1 MNATELS
8 LAVCTEAKRLGFLDC
23 KISQP
28 HLSAEHDEKLRAWL
42 AQGYEGEM
50 TFFHKHGTARNHAD
64 YVLPEAQSVIMVALP
79 YWTEDFDQ
87 TRAILAD
94 SHAAYV
100 SRYAVGRDYHKV
112 LRSRLKQLAQYLSTL
127 VPEGI
132 HRPVV
137 DSAPVSEVSFA
148 VQAGLGWRGKHT
160 LLLQKNTGSFY
171 FLGALLTTVKI
182 EPTEAINGHCG
193 QCRRCIQACPTG
205 AIVGPHTVDARRCIS
220 YLTIEHHGP
229 IPEDLRPGIGNRIYG
244 CDDCL
249 AVCPW
254 NKFAQSAAAHRAFL
268 PRAELV
274 APRLADLLALDD
286 AGFRQLFAGSPI
298 KRIGRH
304 RMVRNAAIAAG
315 NSGDAALMPAL
326 AALIDDADA
335 VVAEAARWALGRL
348 ASAGQA

>member
-42 AQGYEGEM
+42 TQGYEGEM
-50 TFFHKHGTARNHAD
+50 AFFHKHGTARNHAD

-160 LLLQKNTGSFY
+160 LLLQKNTGSLY

-193 QCRRCIQACPTG
+193 QCNRCIQACPTG

-220 YLTIEHHGP
+220 YLTIELP
-229 IPEDLRPGIGNRIYG
+229 TIVPEPFRKAMGNRIYG
-244 CDDCL
+244 CDDCQL
-249 AVCPW
+249 VCPF
-254 NKFAQSAAAHRAFL
+254 NRFTPDSTEADFQVRHNL
-268 PRAELV
+268 NQVGL
-274 APRLADLLALDD
+274 LDLLAWTEDD
-286 AGFRQLFAGSPI
+286 FKERMAGSPI
-298 KRIGRH
+298 YRIGFH
-304 RMVRNAAIAAG
+304 KWLSNILIALGNADSNAHIAARIRPFC
-315 NSGDAALMPAL
+315 SHELP
-326 AALIDDADA
+326 LI
-335 VVAEAARWALGRL
+335 AEAAQW
-348 ASAGQA
+348 ASAQHRSE

>member
-42 AQGYEGEM
+42 TQGYEGEM
-50 TFFHKHGTARNHAD
+50 AFFHKHGTARNHAD

-171 FLGALLTTVKI
+171 FLGALLTSVKI

-193 QCRRCIQACPTG
+193 QCSRCIQACPTG

-220 YLTIEHHGP
+220 YLTIELP
-229 IPEDLRPGIGNRIYG
+229 TIVPEPFRKAMGNRIYG
-244 CDDCL
+244 CDDCQL
-249 AVCPW
+249 VCPF
-254 NKFAQSAAAHRAFL
+254 NRFTPDSAEADFQVRHNL
-268 PRAELV
+268 NQVGL
-274 APRLADLLALDD
+274 LDLLAWTEDD
-286 AGFRQLFAGSPI
+286 FKERMAGSPI
-298 KRIGRH
+298 YRIGFH
-304 RMVRNAAIAAG
+304 KWLSNILIALGNADSNAHIAARIRPFC
-315 NSGDAALMPAL
+315 SHELP
-326 AALIDDADA
+326 LI
-335 VVAEAARWALGRL
+335 AEAAQW
-348 ASAGQA
+348 ASAQHRSE

>member
-171 FLGALLTTVKI
+171 FLGALLTSVKI

-193 QCRRCIQACPTG
+193 QCSRCIQACPTG

-220 YLTIEHHGP
+220 YLTIELP
-229 IPEDLRPGIGNRIYG
+229 TIVPEPFRKAMGNRIYG
-244 CDDCL
+244 CDDCQL
-249 AVCPW
+249 VCPF
-254 NKFAQSAAAHRAFL
+254 NRFTPDSAEADFQVRHNL
-268 PRAELV
+268 NQVGL
-274 APRLADLLALDD
+274 LDLLAWTEDD
-286 AGFRQLFAGSPI
+286 FKERMAGSPI
-298 KRIGRH
+298 YRIGFH
-304 RMVRNAAIAAG
+304 KWLSNI
-315 NSGDAALMPAL
+315 LMP
-326 AALIDDADA
+326 
-335 VVAEAARWALGRL
+335 WATQTAMPTSPP
-348 ASAGQA
+348 ASARFAATNCR

>member
-193 QCRRCIQACPTG
+193 QCSRCIQACPTG

-220 YLTIEHHGP
+220 YLTIELP
-229 IPEDLRPGIGNRIYG
+229 TIVPEPFRKAMGNRIYG
-244 CDDCL
+244 CDDCQL
-249 AVCPW
+249 VCPF
-254 NKFAQSAAAHRAFL
+254 NRFTPDSTEADFQVRHNL
-268 PRAELV
+268 NQVGL
-274 APRLADLLALDD
+274 LDLLAWTEDD
-286 AGFRQLFAGSPI
+286 FKERMAGSPI
-298 KRIGRH
+298 YRIGFH
-304 RMVRNAAIAAG
+304 KWLSNILIALGNADSHAHIATRIHPFC
-315 NSGDAALMPAL
+315 SHESP
-326 AALIDDADA
+326 LI
-335 VVAEAARWALGRL
+335 AEAAQW
-348 ASAGQA
+348 ASAQHSPE

>member
-50 TFFHKHGTARNHAD
+50 AFFHKHGTARNHAD

-171 FLGALLTTVKI
+171 FLGALLTSVKI

-193 QCRRCIQACPTG
+193 QCSRCIQACPTG

-220 YLTIEHHGP
+220 YLTIELP
-229 IPEDLRPGIGNRIYG
+229 TIVPEPFRKAMGNRIYG
-244 CDDCL
+244 CDDCQL
-249 AVCPW
+249 VCPF
-254 NKFAQSAAAHRAFL
+254 NRFTPDSAEADFQVRHNL
-268 PRAELV
+268 NQVGL
-274 APRLADLLALDD
+274 LDLLAWTEDD
-286 AGFRQLFAGSPI
+286 FKERMAGSPI
-298 KRIGRH
+298 YRIGFH
-304 RMVRNAAIAAG
+304 TWLSNILIALGNADSNAHIAARIRPFC
-315 NSGDAALMPAL
+315 SHELP
-326 AALIDDADA
+326 LI
-335 VVAEAARWALGRL
+335 AEAAQW
-348 ASAGQA
+348 ASAQHRSE

>member
-137 DSAPVSEVSFA
+137 DSAPVSEVSFC
-148 VQAGLGWRGKHT
+148 KKT
-160 LLLQKNTGSFY
+160 
-171 FLGALLTTVKI
+171 
-182 EPTEAINGHCG
+182 
-193 QCRRCIQACPTG
+193 
-205 AIVGPHTVDARRCIS
+205 
-220 YLTIEHHGP
+220 
-229 IPEDLRPGIGNRIYG
+229 
-244 CDDCL
+244 
-249 AVCPW
+249 
-254 NKFAQSAAAHRAFL
+254 
-268 PRAELV
+268 
-274 APRLADLLALDD
+274 
-286 AGFRQLFAGSPI
+286 
-298 KRIGRH
+298 
-304 RMVRNAAIAAG
+304 
-315 NSGDAALMPAL
+315 L
-326 AALIDDADA
+326 AAFTF
-335 VVAEAARWALGRL
+335 WALCSPR
-348 ASAGQA
+348 

>member
-42 AQGYEGEM
+42 AQGYEGEKAY
-50 TFFHKHGTARNHAD
+50 FHKHGTARNHAD

-171 FLGALLTTVKI
+171 FLGALLTSVKI

-193 QCRRCIQACPTG
+193 QCSRCIQACPTG

-220 YLTIEHHGP
+220 YLTIELP
-229 IPEDLRPGIGNRIYG
+229 TIVPEPFRKAMGNRIYG
-244 CDDCL
+244 CDDCQL
-249 AVCPW
+249 VCPF
-254 NKFAQSAAAHRAFL
+254 NRFTPDSAEADFQVRHNL
-268 PRAELV
+268 NQVGL
-274 APRLADLLALDD
+274 LDLLAWTEDD
-286 AGFRQLFAGSPI
+286 FKERMAGSPI
-298 KRIGRH
+298 YRIGFH
-304 RMVRNAAIAAG
+304 KWLSNILIALGNADSNAHIAARIRPFC
-315 NSGDAALMPAL
+315 SHELP
-326 AALIDDADA
+326 LI
-335 VVAEAARWALGRL
+335 AEAAQWASTQHR
-348 ASAGQA
+348 SE

>member
-94 SHAAYV
+94 SQAAYV

-160 LLLQKNTGSFY
+160 LLLQKNTGSLY

-193 QCRRCIQACPTG
+193 QCNRCIQACPTG

-220 YLTIEHHGP
+220 YLTIELP
-229 IPEDLRPGIGNRIYG
+229 TIVPEPFRKAMGNRIYG
-244 CDDCL
+244 CDDCQL
-249 AVCPW
+249 VCPF
-254 NKFAQSAAAHRAFL
+254 NRFTPDSTETDFQVRHNL
-268 PRAELV
+268 NQVGL
-274 APRLADLLALDD
+274 LDLLAWTEDD
-286 AGFRQLFAGSPI
+286 FKERMAGSPI
-298 KRIGRH
+298 YRIGFH
-304 RMVRNAAIAAG
+304 KWLSNILIALGNADSHAHIAARI
-315 NSGDAALMPAL
+315 SPFCSHESP
-326 AALIDDADA
+326 LI
-335 VVAEAARWALGRL
+335 AEAAQW
-348 ASAGQA
+348 ASAQHSSE

>member
-160 LLLQKNTGSFY
+160 LLLQKNTGSLY

-193 QCRRCIQACPTG
+193 QCNRCIQACPTG

-220 YLTIEHHGP
+220 YLTIELP
-229 IPEDLRPGIGNRIYG
+229 TIVPEPFRKAMGNRIYG
-244 CDDCL
+244 CDDCQL
-249 AVCPW
+249 VCPF
-254 NKFAQSAAAHRAFL
+254 NRFTPDSTEADFQVRHNL
-268 PRAELV
+268 NQVGL
-274 APRLADLLALDD
+274 LDLLAWSEDD
-286 AGFRQLFAGSPI
+286 FKERMAGSPI
-298 KRIGRH
+298 YRIGFH
-304 RMVRNAAIAAG
+304 KWLSNILIALGNADSNAHIAARIRPFC
-315 NSGDAALMPAL
+315 SHELP
-326 AALIDDADA
+326 LI
-335 VVAEAARWALGRL
+335 AEAAQW
-348 ASAGQA
+348 ASAQHRSE

>member
-182 EPTEAINGHCG
+182 ESTEAINDHCG
-193 QCRRCIQACPTG
+193 QCSRCIQACPTG
-205 AIVGPHTVDARRCIS
+205 AIIGPHTVDARRCIS
-220 YLTIEHHGP
+220 YLTIELLT
-229 IPEDLRPGIGNRIYG
+229 IVPEPFRKAMGNRIYG
-244 CDDCL
+244 CDDCQL
-249 AVCPW
+249 VCPF
-254 NKFAQSAAAHRAFL
+254 NRFTPDSTEADFQVRHNL
-268 PRAELV
+268 NQVGL
-274 APRLADLLALDD
+274 LDLLAWSEDD
-286 AGFRQLFAGSPI
+286 FKERMAGSPI
-298 KRIGRH
+298 YRIGFH
-304 RMVRNAAIAAG
+304 KWLSNILIALGNADSNAHIAASIRPFC
-315 NSGDAALMPAL
+315 NHESP
-326 AALIDDADA
+326 LI
-335 VVAEAARWALGRL
+335 AEAAQW
-348 ASAGQA
+348 ASAQHSPA

>member
-182 EPTEAINGHCG
+182 ESSEAINGHCG
-193 QCRRCIQACPTG
+193 QCSRCIQACPTG

-220 YLTIEHHGP
+220 YLTIELP
-229 IPEDLRPGIGNRIYG
+229 TIVPEPFRKAMGNRIYG
-244 CDDCL
+244 CDDCQL
-249 AVCPW
+249 VCPF
-254 NKFAQSAAAHRAFL
+254 NRFTPDSTEADFQVRHNL
-268 PRAELV
+268 NQVGL
-274 APRLADLLALDD
+274 LDLLAWSEDD
-286 AGFRQLFAGSPI
+286 FKKRMAGSPI
-298 KRIGRH
+298 YRIGFH
-304 RMVRNAAIAAG
+304 KWLSNILIALGNADSNAHIAASIHPFC
-315 NSGDAALMPAL
+315 NHESP
-326 AALIDDADA
+326 LI
-335 VVAEAARWALGRL
+335 AEAAQW
-348 ASAGQA
+348 ASAQHSPA

>member
-1 MNATELS
+1 
-8 LAVCTEAKRLGFLDC
+8 
-23 KISQP
+23 
-28 HLSAEHDEKLRAWL
+28 
-42 AQGYEGEM
+42 M

-193 QCRRCIQACPTG
+193 QCSRCIQACPTG

-220 YLTIEHHGP
+220 YLTIELP
-229 IPEDLRPGIGNRIYG
+229 TIVPEPFRKAMGNRIYG
-244 CDDCL
+244 CDDCQL
-249 AVCPW
+249 VCPF
-254 NKFAQSAAAHRAFL
+254 NRFTPDSTEADFQVRHNLNQVSL
-268 PRAELV
+268 L
-274 APRLADLLALDD
+274 DLLSWTEDD
-286 AGFRQLFAGSPI
+286 FKERMAGSPI
-298 KRIGRH
+298 YRIGFH
-304 RMVRNAAIAAG
+304 KWLSNILIALGNADSSAHIAA
-315 NSGDAALMPAL
+315 SIHPFCSHESP
-326 AALIDDADA
+326 LI
-335 VVAEAARWALGRL
+335 AEAAQWAR
-348 ASAGQA
+348 AQHSPE

>member
-160 LLLQKNTGSFY
+160 LLLQKKTGSFY

-182 EPTEAINGHCG
+182 ESTEAINGHCG
-193 QCRRCIQACPTG
+193 QCSRCIQACPTG
-205 AIVGPHTVDARRCIS
+205 AIVDPHTVDARRCIS
-220 YLTIEHHGP
+220 YLTIELST
-229 IPEDLRPGIGNRIYG
+229 IVPEPFRKAMGNRIYG
-244 CDDCL
+244 CDDCQL
-249 AVCPW
+249 VCPF
-254 NKFAQSAAAHRAFL
+254 NRFTPDSTEADFQVRHNL
-268 PRAELV
+268 NQVGL
-274 APRLADLLALDD
+274 LDLLAWTEDD
-286 AGFRQLFAGSPI
+286 FKERMAGSPI
-298 KRIGRH
+298 YRIGFH
-304 RMVRNAAIAAG
+304 KWLSNILIALGNADSNADIAA
-315 NSGDAALMPAL
+315 SILPFCSHQL
-326 AALIDDADA
+326 PLI
-335 VVAEAARWALGRL
+335 AEAAQW
-348 ASAGQA
+348 ASAQHSAE

>member
-42 AQGYEGEM
+42 TQGYEGEM
-50 TFFHKHGTARNHAD
+50 AFFHKHGTARNHAD

-94 SHAAYV
+94 SQAAYV

-112 LRSRLKQLAQYLSTL
+112 LRSRLKQVAQYLSTL

-148 VQAGLGWRGKHT
+148 VQAGLGWRGRHT
-160 LLLQKNTGSFY
+160 LLLQKNTGSF
-171 FLGALLTTVKI
+171 
-182 EPTEAINGHCG
+182 
-193 QCRRCIQACPTG
+193 
-205 AIVGPHTVDARRCIS
+205 
-220 YLTIEHHGP
+220 
-229 IPEDLRPGIGNRIYG
+229 
-244 CDDCL
+244 
-249 AVCPW
+249 
-254 NKFAQSAAAHRAFL
+254 
-268 PRAELV
+268 
-274 APRLADLLALDD
+274 
-286 AGFRQLFAGSPI
+286 
-298 KRIGRH
+298 
-304 RMVRNAAIAAG
+304 
-315 NSGDAALMPAL
+315 
-326 AALIDDADA
+326 
-335 VVAEAARWALGRL
+335 
-348 ASAGQA
+348 

>member
-94 SHAAYV
+94 SQAAYV

-160 LLLQKNTGSFY
+160 LLLQKNTGSLY

-193 QCRRCIQACPTG
+193 QCNRCIQACPTG

-220 YLTIEHHGP
+220 YLTIELP
-229 IPEDLRPGIGNRIYG
+229 TIVPEPFRKAMGNRIYG
-244 CDDCL
+244 CDDCQL
-249 AVCPW
+249 VCPF
-254 NKFAQSAAAHRAFL
+254 NRFTPDSTETDFQVRHNL
-268 PRAELV
+268 NQVGL
-274 APRLADLLALDD
+274 LDLLAWTEDD
-286 AGFRQLFAGSPI
+286 FKERMAGSPI
-298 KRIGRH
+298 YRIGFH
-304 RMVRNAAIAAG
+304 KWLSNILIALGNANSNAHIAA
-315 NSGDAALMPAL
+315 SIHPFCSHESP
-326 AALIDDADA
+326 LI
-335 VVAEAARWALGRL
+335 AEAAQW
-348 ASAGQA
+348 ASAQHSPA